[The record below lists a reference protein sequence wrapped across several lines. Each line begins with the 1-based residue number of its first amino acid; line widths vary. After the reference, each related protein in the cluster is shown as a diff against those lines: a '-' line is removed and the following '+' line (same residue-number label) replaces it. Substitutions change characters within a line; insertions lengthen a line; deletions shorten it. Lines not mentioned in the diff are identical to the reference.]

1 MPKHNPKRENNIESL
16 LREDVCFN
24 LSISNMNWSALVA
37 NEDVEMH
44 YEVYI
49 QLFYGDS
56 KPLSNRTM
64 IPLVRERVAKANESI
79 HWVFLQIPMQALITS
94 DLALCFEVYKVT
106 KKYGD
111 IEPIRCLGETKGC
124 SLVKTLEGWSFINLS
139 ATYALSNMMEGQSYN
154 FHKLRIFEIGRMD
167 RKIKVTDNF

>member
-64 IPLVRERVAKANESI
+64 IPLVRERVAKANE
-79 HWVFLQIPMQALITS
+79 
-94 DLALCFEVYKVT
+94 
-106 KKYGD
+106 
-111 IEPIRCLGETKGC
+111 
-124 SLVKTLEGWSFINLS
+124 
-139 ATYALSNMMEGQSYN
+139 
-154 FHKLRIFEIGRMD
+154 
-167 RKIKVTDNF
+167 